1 MAIYECNLRR
11 GNVTSVRK
19 FCYTFRFKDDLV
31 TINKENLKKKNN
43 NWNKWNSKS
52 QINKK
57 AKFFDLLYIY
67 YMYIYIYV
75 HVYTLFL

>member
-1 MAIYECNLRR
+1 MAVYECNLRR
-11 GNVTSVRK
+11 ENVTSVRK

-31 TINKENLKKKNN
+31 TINNKENLKKKKIN

-57 AKFFDLLYIY
+57 AMFFDLVYIHIFI
-67 YMYIYIYV
+67 YIYI
-75 HVYTLFL
+75 